1 MENVDAF
8 SSYMNAR
15 VSGMRSKLISKQH
28 FEDLLQFQDVQKVI
42 DDLMQSPYQQE
53 MAEALTRFSGADAV
67 EEAVSRNLA
76 ATFQTLQRMTEG
88 LLKDLANRFLMRWDL
103 AAVKALLR
111 LRHNGLDA
119 QTGASLL
126 APGPSMTVALMQS
139 LAESGSMEDLVHAL
153 AAWKRDLCGPLE
165 TALPEYRQ
173 QQNNLAVLEDAL
185 DRAYFVRNVADLKSR
200 DDEDSKILRAVMRME
215 IDRINLRTLLQLR
228 GAHASADA
236 LASRLLPMGW
246 LNEKKLEEMASARD
260 ATHAM
265 EFLANTPYYD
275 LAQDLFAYV
284 QAARFSLMDRHFD
297 LLIIRYLRHEMHAH
311 VMSFAVLMHYAW
323 SKYNEVVNLRLIAR
337 GAAANLPLG
346 KIREEMMHA

>member
-1 MENVDAF
+1 METIEAF
-8 SSYMNAR
+8 SPYMNAR
-15 VSGMRSKLISKQH
+15 ISGMRSKLFSKQH
-28 FEDLLQFQDVQKVI
+28 FEDLLQFDDVQKIV

-76 ATFQTLQRMTEG
+76 SSFQILQRMTQG

-103 AAVKALLR
+103 TAVKSLLR

-126 APGPSMTVALMQS
+126 APGPSMTVALMKS
-139 LAESGSMEDLVHAL
+139 LAETNSMEELVQAL
-153 AAWKRDLCGPLE
+153 VTWKRDLSGPLE
-165 TALPEYRQ
+165 GALAEYRQ

-185 DRAYFVRNVADLKSR
+185 DRAYFVRNVAELKSR
-200 DDEDSKILRAVMRME
+200 EDDDSKILRSVLRME
-215 IDRINLRTLLQLR
+215 IDRINLRSLLQLR
-228 GAHASADA
+228 GAYPSADV

-246 LNEKKLEEMASARD
+246 LNEKKLEEMANARD
-260 ATHAM
+260 ASHAM
-265 EFLANTPYYD
+265 ESLANTPYHD
-275 LAQDLFAYV
+275 LAQDLYSYV
-284 QAARFSLMDRHFD
+284 QSARFSPMDRHFD
-297 LLIIRYLRHEMHAH
+297 VLVIRYLRHESHAH

-323 SKYNEVVNLRLIAR
+323 SKYNEAVNLRLIAR
-337 GAAANLPLG
+337 GTAANLPNG